1 MAYKFTGRVKEIGID
16 NDVNFCKFDI
26 DTSVQNENDK
36 VGIAFDEQ
44 GNLIKVEQFKNIDEK
59 MFYLLLGAKGDK
71 VEIEFDKYS
80 PGKTS
85 AKNEKSSNYLYAL
98 TKVTILR

>member
-1 MAYKFTGRVKEIGID
+1 MAYKFTGRVKEIGFD
-16 NDVNFCKFDI
+16 NGVNFCKFDI

-44 GNLIKVEQFKNIDEK
+44 GNLIKVEQFENIDEK

-71 VEIEFDKYS
+71 VKIEFSEDS
-80 PGKTS
+80 HEKTS
-85 AKNEKSSNYLYAL
+85 ARDEKSSNHPYTL